1 MMLITKWFGTFLW
14 SEGEITEYQLF
25 PKDAEK
31 IADHLNRIEN
41 GDLLEEEHSLVEG
54 IDNFSVIEKRLIKL
68 GGELTEGEPPEINP
82 NEFDVPRE
90 LLHDAMLILSK
101 GKIKEAI
108 TPDDH
113 IIQAINAVDEILHT
127 SNVLSE
133 RLHEWHGLHFPDFNE
148 DVLVEDMPSL
158 VLNAMKE
165 EETKHSEDKEAIID
179 LAVTIQ
185 KLQST
190 KKVLEEGINRQMESY
205 AKNVSYLIGP
215 LIGARLLAKAGSLE
229 RLSYLPSGTIQ
240 LLGAEKAL
248 FRHLKEGSKPP
259 KHGVIFQH
267 PLVHKAPYWQRG
279 RIARAFA
286 AKVAIAAK
294 MDYNSDVFLGE
305 ELKTTF
311 LKRVEE
317 IRKKHPEPPKRKP
330 RRR

>member
-1 MMLITKWFGTFLW
+1 MLITKWFGTFLW
-14 SEGEITEYQLF
+14 SEGEIIEYKLF

-31 IADHLNRIEN
+31 IAEHLNRIEN
-41 GDLLEEEHSLVEG
+41 GELLEEERSLAKE
-54 IDNFSVIEKRLIKL
+54 IENFSVIEKRLVQL
-68 GGELTEGEPPEINP
+68 GGELIEGYSPEINP
-82 NEFDVPRE
+82 DEFDFPRE
-90 LLHDAMLILSK
+90 LLHDAMLILA
-101 GKIKEAI
+101 KEKVKRAI

-113 IIQAINAVDEILHT
+113 IIQAINAVDEIIHT
-127 SNVLSE
+127 SNILSE
-133 RLHEWHGLHFPDFNE
+133 RLNEWYGLHFPDFNE
-148 DVLVEDMPSL
+148 DVSEEDMTSL
-158 VLNAMKE
+158 VISAMEAE
-165 EETKHSEDKEAIID
+165 EATPPEDKKAIID

-190 KKVLEEGINRQMESY
+190 RKVLEEGINRQMESH

-248 FRHLKEGSKPP
+248 FRHLKEGANPP

-279 RIARAFA
+279 RIARTFA
-286 AKVAIAAK
+286 SKVAIAAK
-294 MDYNSDVFLGE
+294 MDHNSQEFLGE
-305 ELKTTF
+305 ELKTTL
-311 LKRVEE
+311 LKRVDE
-317 IRKKHPEPPKRKP
+317 IRKKYPKPPKRKS